1 VQDAEH
7 FLLACVGRN
16 KMIINHLE
24 KLFVTNDA
32 ATIIRELEVVHP
44 AAKLL
49 VMASQQQE
57 SELGDN
63 TNFVIVFAGALLQK
77 AEHLLRL
84 GLHPS
89 EIVQGY
95 ELARDR
101 ALEILPG
108 KEGKVTQQNGFLTRH
123 FV

>member
-1 VQDAEH
+1 
-7 FLLACVGRN
+7 
-16 KMIINHLE
+16 MIVNHLE

-32 ATIIRELEVVHP
+32 ATIIREIDVVHP

-63 TNFVIVFAGALLQK
+63 TNLVIVLAGELLKK

-89 EIVQGY
+89 EVIQGY
-95 ELARDR
+95 ELARER
-101 ALEILPG
+101 ALEILAG
-108 KEGKVTQQNGFLTRH
+108 KSIVICVFTCSCINDSFFLRP
-123 FV
+123 

>member
-1 VQDAEH
+1 MYILTLQNK
-7 FLLACVGRN
+7 FSGRN

-32 ATIIRELEVVHP
+32 ATIIRELDVVHP
-44 AAKLL
+44 AAKLM

-63 TNFVIVFAGALLQK
+63 TNLVIVFAGELLQK
-77 AEHLLRL
+77 AADLLKL

-89 EIVQGY
+89 EVVQGY

-101 ALEILPG
+101 ALAIL
-108 KEGKVTQQNGFLTRH
+108 EGK
-123 FV
+123 